1 MRIAVL
7 ALLVLFGHAFP
18 LLAQEIPKQKMV
30 TFTARVAKVE
40 RDDGAA
46 VKGELKG
53 DNVSVKLSAIMF
65 AKPLRIADAR
75 TAGKYGNEELDTY
88 IAYKRANMEG
98 TREELAA
105 FWTPDEKNVK
115 YELFGDQD
123 FFDTNRQYHL
133 QNPGLTVIG
142 VVFKEAV
149 SFLLISES
157 KPPGIPAV
165 GVPMVRVDGKLFLTE
180 RQNSDPDLAIIIAS
194 FK

>member
-1 MRIAVL
+1 MRVAVL
-7 ALLVLFGHAFP
+7 ALLVLFVHAVP
-18 LLAQEIPKQKMV
+18 LLAQEMPKQKMV

-40 RDDGAA
+40 RDEGAA

-53 DNVSVKLSAIMF
+53 DKVSVKLSAIMF
-65 AKPLRIADAR
+65 AKPLRIADVR

-105 FWTPDEKNVK
+105 FWTPDEKNGK

-123 FFDTNRQYHL
+123 FFDTNRKYHL

-165 GVPMVRVDGKLFLTE
+165 GVPFIKVDGKLFLTE
-180 RQNSDPDLAIIIAS
+180 RQNSDTDLAIIEAS